1 MSKVYSEQVQK
12 ANMLVVGMRKNFD
25 LVKNHG
31 ITLEQLSQLEEAAKA
46 ATDMN
51 REVEELREKTSA
63 KAAEANQKL
72 IEVKDTMRDV
82 KRIVKGYFEQTK
94 WESFGILDKR

>member
-1 MSKVYSEQVQK
+1 
-12 ANMLVVGMRKNFD
+12 
-25 LVKNHG
+25 
-31 ITLEQLSQLEEAAKA
+31 
-46 ATDMN
+46 MN